1 MKKRALL
8 LVGIVFLTLSC
19 AEVVAI
25 DPAVTTVPYGF
36 WSGLLHGIIAPF
48 SFVIS
53 LFKEDI
59 AVYAINNTGGWYDFG
74 FLLGVGTFLGGG
86 SKGASKRKK
95 RS

>member
-1 MKKRALL
+1 MEKRIVGFFIVMF
-8 LVGIVFLTLSC
+8 LVMSC
-19 AEVVAI
+19 AEVVGI
-25 DPAVTTVPYGF
+25 DPAVTAEPYGF

-48 SFVIS
+48 SFIGS
-53 LFKEDI
+53 LFKDDI

-86 SKGASKRKK
+86 SKGASSRRK